1 MRGDASIPGRA
12 FNSCRAPGVRTRPL
26 QYYNQRIKI
35 RTQETIL
42 QLNTINVPRGP
53 STIQRPE
60 EWHYYGITGA
70 IKLQNCE
77 QWQIVL
83 ADSLGRYCHF
93 DWPILDHYNRF
104 PPGLMIKRVSS
115 KIAFDHNQD
124 TTFSFSLVFLASEA
138 ARPRQKV
145 NFITWLRV
153 RLYNRFMRHFRLFTL
168 VRVVPG
174 PLIPVL
180 SSDWSALS
188 NAGLSLAPA
197 VVSVPT

>member
-1 MRGDASIPGRA
+1 MFREAHQQYKGRK
-12 FNSCRAPGVRTRPL
+12 NG
-26 QYYNQRIKI
+26 II
-35 RTQETIL
+35 
-42 QLNTINVPRGP
+42 
-53 STIQRPE
+53 
-60 EWHYYGITGA
+60 YYGITGT

-93 DWPILDHYNRF
+93 DWPILDYNRF

-124 TTFSFSLVFLASEA
+124 TTFSFCSFSSHQKG

-174 PLIPVL
+174 PVIPVL
-180 SSDWSALS
+180 ASDWSALS

-197 VVSVPT
+197 VVSVST

>member
-1 MRGDASIPGRA
+1 
-12 FNSCRAPGVRTRPL
+12 
-26 QYYNQRIKI
+26 
-35 RTQETIL
+35 
-42 QLNTINVPRGP
+42 
-53 STIQRPE
+53 
-60 EWHYYGITGA
+60 
-70 IKLQNCE
+70 
-77 QWQIVL
+77 
-83 ADSLGRYCHF
+83 
-93 DWPILDHYNRF
+93 
-104 PPGLMIKRVSS
+104 MIKRVSS

-180 SSDWSALS
+180 SSDWSALC
-188 NAGLSLAPA
+188 NAGL
-197 VVSVPT
+197 

>member
-1 MRGDASIPGRA
+1 MVREAHRQYKGRK
-12 FNSCRAPGVRTRPL
+12 N
-26 QYYNQRIKI
+26 
-35 RTQETIL
+35 
-42 QLNTINVPRGP
+42 
-53 STIQRPE
+53 
-60 EWHYYGITGA
+60 GITGA

-124 TTFSFSLVFLASEA
+124 TTFSFCSFSSHQKG

-153 RLYNRFMRHFRLFTL
+153 RLYSRFMRHFRLFTL
-168 VRVVPG
+168 VRVVSG
-174 PLIPVL
+174 RLISVL
-180 SSDWSALS
+180 ASDWSALT
-188 NAGLSLAPA
+188 NAGLWLVTA
-197 VVSVPT
+197 VTPVLT